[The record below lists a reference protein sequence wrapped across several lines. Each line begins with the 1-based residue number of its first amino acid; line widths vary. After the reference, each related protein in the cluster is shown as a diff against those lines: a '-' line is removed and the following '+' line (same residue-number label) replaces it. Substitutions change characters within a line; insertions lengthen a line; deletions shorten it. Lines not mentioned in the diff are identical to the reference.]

1 VTASH
6 PGTPDGFVHLRAR
19 GWIIS
24 LCLHGAAVFLAGLFV
39 AKLSLAPPSS
49 SFHWEVTVVA
59 PPALSPAASM
69 STTEPVVAKKPPRP
83 AQRNV
88 PVTSTYSSRTEPMN
102 PTMPAPHST
111 AVHPEPLTATPVVP
125 ATTQTIPPVIEP
137 SSSPPTP
144 ESQEPV
150 RDQAAPTHASAVLPV
165 PAAESLQSQT
175 PSSSPEA
182 EPRPSTESLVP
193 PLSPPQATET
203 ISPPAQTAAL
213 PPSTST
219 STVARKP
226 DYGWLAATLLPRI
239 EAMKQ
244 YPTDARLK
252 HAEGR
257 VVVRIIIQEDG
268 QIVSATVAK
277 SSGHDSLDQAAL
289 ETVRKTSPITLVQ
302 PLEKPQITIQI
313 PISYQLGR

>member
-1 VTASH
+1 MTASH
-6 PGTPDGFVHLRAR
+6 PGTPGGFVHLRAS

-24 LCLHGAAVFLAGLFV
+24 LCLHGAAVVLAGLFV
-39 AKLSLAPPSS
+39 AKMGLAPPSS

-59 PPALSPAASM
+59 QPALSPASSISAA
-69 STTEPVVAKKPPRP
+69 EPVVAQKPPRP
-83 AQRNV
+83 AQRSV
-88 PVTSTYSSRTEPMN
+88 PMTSTAPSRTEPMS

-111 AVHPEPLTATPVVP
+111 AVHSETLTATPIVP

-137 SSSPPTP
+137 PSTPPIP
-144 ESQEPV
+144 EPQEPV
-150 RDQAAPTHASAVLPV
+150 RDQAAPTHAGAVP
-165 PAAESLQSQT
+165 PAPPAESLQSQT
-175 PSSSPEA
+175 PPSLPETD
-182 EPRPSTESLVP
+182 PRPSAESLVP
-193 PLSPPQATET
+193 PHSSPQATET
-203 ISPPAQTAAL
+203 MSPPAQTAAL

-277 SSGHDSLDQAAL
+277 SSGHDSLDHAAL

>member
-1 VTASH
+1 MTASH

-150 RDQAAPTHASAVLPV
+150 REQAAPTHASAVLPAPPV
-165 PAAESLQSQT
+165 ESLQAQT

-182 EPRPSTESLVP
+182 EPRPSSESLVP
-193 PLSPPQATET
+193 PHSSPQATET
-203 ISPPAQTAAL
+203 ISPPAQPAAL

-244 YPTDARLK
+244 YPPDARLK

-289 ETVRKTSPITLVQ
+289 ETVRKTSPITLAQ

>member
-1 VTASH
+1 MTASH

-150 RDQAAPTHASAVLPV
+150 RDQAAPTHAGAVP
-165 PAAESLQSQT
+165 PAPPAESLQSQT
-175 PSSSPEA
+175 PPSLPETD
-182 EPRPSTESLVP
+182 PRPSAESLVP
-193 PLSPPQATET
+193 PHSLPQATE
-203 ISPPAQTAAL
+203 IMSPPAQTAAL

-244 YPTDARLK
+244 YPADARLK